1 MDFELRKTL
10 LEGLKLL
17 LRPVA
22 KFCLRR
28 SIKIQ
33 DGIEMLKH
41 AFIEVAREELE
52 RTGRLVSNSRLSV
65 MTGLHRRDVVR
76 LLLEGVVVT
85 ENAPLLLRVIGQWQE
100 SSELRLK
107 SGEPRPLTFEGKNSE
122 FVELVRSISKDLNPY
137 TVLFELE
144 RVGAVVREESR
155 LRLVTDVYVPSGNLK
170 EGLGLLGRDVEDLL
184 LAVEDNL
191 FRSPS
196 IPHLHIK
203 THYDNVILS
212 AIPEL
217 RSWCLEQGAEF
228 HARIRK
234 KLAKYDKDL
243 NPRLKSEEGGGVVAV
258 GTFSRIYHRVNH
270 YSGVDQKRST

>member
-41 AFIEVAREELE
+41 AFIEVSKEELE

-76 LLLEGVVVT
+76 LLLEGVVVA
-85 ENAPLLLRVIGQWQE
+85 ENSPLLLRVIGQWQE
-100 SSELRLK
+100 SPGFRSK
-107 SGEPRPLTFEGKNSE
+107 NGEPRPLTFEGKGSE
-122 FVELVRSISKDLNPY
+122 FIELVRSVSKDLNPY

-144 RVGAVVREESR
+144 RVGAVERDDNR
-155 LRLVTDVYVPSGNLK
+155 LRLITDVYVPSGNLK
-170 EGLGLLGRDVEDLL
+170 EGLGLLGRDIEDLL

-191 FRSPS
+191 FRDLS

-203 THYDNVILS
+203 TQYDDVVLC
-212 AIPEL
+212 AVPEL
-217 RSWCLEQGAEF
+217 RQWCLEEGAEF

-243 NPRLKSEEGGGVVAV
+243 NPKLKNEEGGAVVAI
-258 GTFSRIYHRVNH
+258 GTFSRVY
-270 YSGVDQKRST
+270 QKGSI